1 MFFSANCRLNSQ
13 GLEQLLGSD
22 VHKSVGLEQPMNIRI
37 LVAGE
42 GGVGK
47 SSLVNALV
55 GMEVSKPNDDVAS
68 VTKEVET
75 IFRAKNGVRVY
86 VTDVP
91 GLGNLDMKDD
101 DILHEDLELSED
113 IDLFLFCLKM
123 SNRFDRHSIEDI
135 ETITLKFGKDIWK
148 KGLFVL
154 TFANE
159 IEEKEHFISK
169 LTNWRSEIRKRI
181 ESIIDI
187 EVAEKIPIVPAGF
200 REPKL
205 PDRPSWVSELWIQGV
220 TRMGFKARYFMAV
233 LNAER
238 IGEEIVVKEFG
249 EGMCENPEE
258 QAVVTRDMSKEDG
271 RYADPKHIQKMD
283 LILSSL
289 VIVIV
294 SIARLM

>member
-47 SSLVNALV
+47 STLVNALV

-68 VTKEVET
+68 VIKEVQT
-75 IFRAKNGVRVY
+75 IFRAKNGVHVY

-101 DILHEDLELSED
+101 DILHEALEHSED

-123 SNRFDRHSIEDI
+123 SNRFDRHIIEDI

-181 ESIIDI
+181 KSIIDI

-205 PDRPSWVSELWIQGV
+205 PDRPSWVSEL
-220 TRMGFKARYFMAV
+220 
-233 LNAER
+233 
-238 IGEEIVVKEFG
+238 
-249 EGMCENPEE
+249 
-258 QAVVTRDMSKEDG
+258 
-271 RYADPKHIQKMD
+271 
-283 LILSSL
+283 
-289 VIVIV
+289 
-294 SIARLM
+294 